1 MKISS
6 SLIAIAAV
14 AVLPLTAIAGD
25 KDKMSTPQ
33 ATSAQFEKLDTNRDG
48 RISQSE
54 ASSDAKIVFSS
65 ADKNG
70 DGYLDSNEYAHRS
83 RSNEAMPNS
92 DSATDSTV
100 PRTDATASDS
110 ESTTPRE

>member
-70 DGYLDSNEYAHRS
+70 DGYLDSNEYAHRMS
-83 RSNEAMPNS
+83 HDAMPNS
-92 DSATDSTV
+92 EPATDSTA
-100 PRTDATASDS
+100 PRTDATASDT
-110 ESTTPRE
+110 ESTTPRQ